1 MTDEEYDELF
11 FTQKTKQ
18 NEPQD
23 IYDELFNPQPPKQPQ
38 LNDISLT
45 RSVESSMWELRQRLT
60 IINE

>member
-23 IYDELFNPQPPKQPQ
+23 IYDELFNPQQPKQPQ
-38 LNDISLT
+38 PNDISET
-45 RSVESSMWELRQRLT
+45 RSVESSIFELRKRLT
-60 IINE
+60 IIEE